1 MVEIWFT
8 PWVCFDEC
16 WKDALNQISYDQ
28 FEMVLGSRGFDEL
41 LQKIRLP
48 KHRFSIKI
56 DNEWAMVQKYHT
68 WKASSNKGIIFMA

>member
-16 WKDALNQISYDQ
+16 WKDALNQISKEQ
-28 FEMVLGSRGFDEL
+28 FEMVPGSRGFDEL
-41 LQKIRLP
+41 LQKIWVR

-56 DNEWAMVQKYHT
+56 DNEWAMVQEYHI
-68 WKASSNKGIIFMA
+68 WEASFDKRIIFMA